1 MHLPAVFVLLAVVGV
16 AALRAFLRHDPGE
29 DAADVLALLWTREAG
44 MPFSEIVRSE
54 GIESA
59 RVVAA
64 LERLD
69 DLGLVQHDKNTDAWV
84 AVVRTQCNEG

>member
-1 MHLPAVFVLLAVVGV
+1 LLAVVGV
-16 AALRAFLRHDPGE
+16 AALRAFFRHDPGE

-64 LERLD
+64 LARLD
-69 DLGLVQHDKNTDAWV
+69 ELELVRHDKDTETWS
-84 AVVRTQCNEG
+84 AVVGRQSNGG